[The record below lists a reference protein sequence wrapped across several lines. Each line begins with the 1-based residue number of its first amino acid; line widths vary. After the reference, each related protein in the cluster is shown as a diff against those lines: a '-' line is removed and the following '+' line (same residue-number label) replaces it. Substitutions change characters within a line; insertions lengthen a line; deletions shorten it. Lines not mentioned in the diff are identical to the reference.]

1 MAKYIAEIQDA
12 SGNTVYP
19 ATQWEAITNPPSLP
33 NMGDYYKKAEV
44 DAKTAISD
52 TGWVKVAVINGWVG
66 DISVRLRDGVI
77 YHKGYFGND
86 GPTINISST
95 VFKYPDSFGDMSS
108 FTNFNG
114 GWAAF
119 TSDGEPNY
127 GFIKGA
133 TKEFFCWKKNTKG
146 MASVSNITFKL

>member
-1 MAKYIAEIQDA
+1 MALTKIFTGMEQGPEKINDNFN
-12 SGNTVYP
+12 SLDTKINTLIP
-19 ATQWEAITNPPSLP
+19 
-33 NMGDYYKKAEV
+33 
-44 DAKTAISD
+44 D
-52 TGWVKVAVINGWVG
+52 TGWVKVPVINGWQG
-66 DISVRLRDGVI
+66 DISVRLQNGVV

-127 GFIKGA
+127 GFIKGT

>member
-1 MAKYIAEIQDA
+1 MALTKIFTGMEQGPEKIND
-12 SGNTVYP
+12 NF
-19 ATQWEAITNPPSLP
+19 NSL
-33 NMGDYYKKAEV
+33 
-44 DAKTAISD
+44 DAKINTLITD
-52 TGWVKVAVINGWVG
+52 TGWVKVPVINGWQG
-66 DISVRLRDGVI
+66 DISVRLQNGVV

-127 GFIKGA
+127 GFIKGT

>member
-1 MAKYIAEIQDA
+1 MALTEIFTGMEQGPEKINDNFN
-12 SGNTVYP
+12 SLDTKINTL
-19 ATQWEAITNPPSLP
+19 IT
-33 NMGDYYKKAEV
+33 
-44 DAKTAISD
+44 D
-52 TGWVKVAVINGWVG
+52 TGWVKVPVINGWGG

-86 GPTINISST
+86 GPTVNISST

-114 GWAAF
+114 SWVAF
-119 TSDGEPNY
+119 TADGEPNY
-127 GFIKGA
+127 GYIRGA